1 MNDTQ
6 IKMIDISEEGYQEF
20 NDLLAANEIEPKVV
34 RLALAGFGCSG
45 PRFGLMVDDPT
56 DSDVVEVVKD
66 ITFIVSKDLYNEY
79 EGFVILSDE
88 ENFGG
93 GMSLRPKKVDD
104 AAGCSTCATGC
115 AV

>member
-20 NDLLAANEIEPKVV
+20 NDLLEANEIEPKVV

>member
-1 MNDTQ
+1 MNDTLV
-6 IKMIDISEEGYQEF
+6 KMIDISEEGYQEF
-20 NDLLAANEIEPKVV
+20 NDLLEANEIEPKVV

-56 DSDVVEVVKD
+56 DSDVVEIVKD

-104 AAGCSTCATGC
+104 ADGCSTCATGC

>member
-1 MNDTQ
+1 MNNTLVD
-6 IKMIDISEEGYQEF
+6 MIEISDAGYEEF
-20 NDLLAANEIEPKVV
+20 NDLLEANEIEPKVV

-56 DSDVVEVVKD
+56 EDDYVEVVKD
-66 ITFIVSKDLYNEY
+66 ITYIVAKDLYNEY

-93 GMSLRPKKVDD
+93 GMSLRPKKIDES
-104 AAGCSTCATGC
+104 AGCSTCATGC
-115 AV
+115 AI

>member
-1 MNDTQ
+1 MNNTLVN
-6 IKMIDISEEGYQEF
+6 MIDISDAGYQEF
-20 NDLLAANEIEPKVV
+20 FDLLEANEIEPKIV

-56 DSDVVEVVKD
+56 DSDVVEIVKD
-66 ITFIVSKDLYNEY
+66 ITFIVAKDLYDEY
-79 EGFVILSDE
+79 QGFVILSDE
-88 ENFGG
+88 ENYGG
-93 GMSLRPKKVDD
+93 GMSLRPKKIDE

>member
-1 MNDTQ
+1 
-6 IKMIDISEEGYQEF
+6 MIEISDAGYQEF
-20 NDLLAANEIEPKVV
+20 NDLLEANEIEPKVV

-56 DSDVVEVVKD
+56 ENDMVEVLKD
-66 ITFIVSKDLYNEY
+66 ITFIVSKDLYDEY

-93 GMSLRPKKVDD
+93 GMSLRPKKIDE
-104 AAGCSTCATGC
+104 AAGCSTCETGC

>member
-1 MNDTQ
+1 MNMTE
-6 IKMIDISEEGYQEF
+6 IKMIDISEDGYQEF
-20 NDLLAANEIEPKVV
+20 NDLLEGNEIEPKIV

-56 DSDVVEVVKD
+56 DNDVVEVVKD
-66 ITFIVSKDLYNEY
+66 ITFIVAKDLYDEY

-93 GMSLRPKKVDD
+93 GMSLRPKKIDD
-104 AAGCSTCATGC
+104 EAGCSTCATGC

>member
-20 NDLLAANEIEPKVV
+20 NDLLEANEIEPKVV

-104 AAGCSTCATGC
+104 ASGCSTCATGC